1 MFHLFFKNSVKN
13 NSKWENFVVT
23 HLWRDSVTI
32 WIKEDYAFVGLE
44 GTCHLKYIKF
54 SPNVIDKFLRD
65 VFEAFDFGCADNFH
79 SNNQKMKII
88 FF

>member
-32 WIKEDYAFVGLE
+32 
-44 GTCHLKYIKF
+44 
-54 SPNVIDKFLRD
+54 
-65 VFEAFDFGCADNFH
+65 
-79 SNNQKMKII
+79 
-88 FF
+88 